1 MYINLYNKKFSVFL
15 ADVTDEMSEVRQ
27 DLKYVLVKAG
37 IDIIDG
43 QGLLYDDANSK
54 IDSADCSVHILGS
67 TDINTPDTPGY
78 DSAAGVQYRIAK
90 SLCGPNFKMFLWNPH
105 KSSGSIVPFVNDI
118 RRDIVENT
126 VYCDKP
132 SPIVFV
138 EDLRTI
144 MNVKQP
150 ASSQHE
156 SADIFFMYNELD
168 DESAS
173 GIFNMLRDVQKVIK
187 LPLSIASDLDYN
199 TFIREQLAHSKIGV
213 IYYNYAGDWAVPFA
227 RQVWKDTGGNSS
239 NTPLLIAGNSE
250 HASTDEQKVF
260 KGIMACTVDEQLRIP
275 LDIKVFLDKQN

>member
-43 QGLLYDDANSK
+43 QGLLNDDANSK

-67 TDINTPDTPGY
+67 TDISTPGTPGY
-78 DSAAGVQYRIAK
+78 DSAAGVQYRIVK

-105 KSSGSIVPFVNDI
+105 KSSGSIVPFINDI

-173 GIFNMLRDVQKVIK
+173 GIFNMLRDVHKVIK

>member
-78 DSAAGVQYRIAK
+78 DSAAGVQYRVAK
-90 SLCGPNFKMFLWNPH
+90 SLCGANFKMFLWNPH